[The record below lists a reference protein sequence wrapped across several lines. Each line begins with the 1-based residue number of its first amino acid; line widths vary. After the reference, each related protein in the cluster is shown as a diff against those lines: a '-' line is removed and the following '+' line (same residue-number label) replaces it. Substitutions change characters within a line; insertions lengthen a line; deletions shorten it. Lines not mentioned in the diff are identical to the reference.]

1 MNALDQAI
9 WDTRVKE
16 AVESRKEGAVSNKN
30 LAIIAA
36 DNEIKR
42 LTDENAALTSN
53 RAMLNAEATRLTN
66 TIIERNKKIDL
77 RGDNITKLLAERDA
91 MRNKLDEWDEWSIR
105 FKEWGNA
112 YPLDIFPEVEDWA
125 AVREALQKDGLTIG
139 RVSAS
144 CMRHVITT
152 LINMLPIPQDKGSD
166 V

>member
-1 MNALDQAI
+1 MKLYTVNSWYDVDLLCNDDVDYI
-9 WDTRVKE
+9 
-16 AVESRKEGAVSNKN
+16 
-30 LAIIAA
+30 
-36 DNEIKR
+36 DN
-42 LTDENAALTSN
+42 S
-53 RAMLNAEATRLTN
+53 
-66 TIIERNKKIDL
+66 
-77 RGDNITKLLAERDA
+77 KLLVDYESYKLLKARNVELEAERDA

>member
-1 MNALDQAI
+1 MKLYTVNSWYDVDLLCND
-9 WDTRVKE
+9 DV
-16 AVESRKEGAVSNKN
+16 
-30 LAIIAA
+30 
-36 DNEIKR
+36 DY
-42 LTDENAALTSN
+42 
-53 RAMLNAEATRLTN
+53 
-66 TIIERNKKIDL
+66 IDSS
-77 RGDNITKLLAERDA
+77 KLLVDYESYKLLKARNVELEAERDA

-152 LINMLPIPQDKGSD
+152 LINMLPIPQGGAEGEG
-166 V
+166 

>member
-1 MNALDQAI
+1 MKLYTVNSWYDVDLLCND
-9 WDTRVKE
+9 DV
-16 AVESRKEGAVSNKN
+16 
-30 LAIIAA
+30 
-36 DNEIKR
+36 DY
-42 LTDENAALTSN
+42 
-53 RAMLNAEATRLTN
+53 
-66 TIIERNKKIDL
+66 IDSS
-77 RGDNITKLLAERDA
+77 KLLVDYESYKLLKARNVELEAERDA

>member
-1 MNALDQAI
+1 MKLYTVNSWYDVDLLCNDDVDYI
-9 WDTRVKE
+9 
-16 AVESRKEGAVSNKN
+16 
-30 LAIIAA
+30 
-36 DNEIKR
+36 DN
-42 LTDENAALTSN
+42 S
-53 RAMLNAEATRLTN
+53 
-66 TIIERNKKIDL
+66 
-77 RGDNITKLLAERDA
+77 KLLVDYESYKLLKARNVELEAERDA

-112 YPLDIFPEVEDWA
+112 YPLHMFPEVEDWV